1 MKRLYFVF
9 CLCSLM
15 SIKNIFQIFYMM
27 ELTELTELTKYY
39 VTTFCCG
46 SKYYPIKDTWHDRV
60 NAKCKNAEIKIFEDF
75 HFGILDNSSFET
87 NFTHIWMIRLKHNI
101 DLLLQNDKPIV
112 MCDLDVIIEKDI
124 QPLVELPFDIIIS
137 TEIGGDK
144 SYPQEC
150 SRVLGFGVC
159 CGFMI
164 LKPSSKKVILQI
176 FENMKSKK
184 YDTCDDQVNFMNYIV
199 NNYYTIKEESI
210 ILDNKKYYNKII
222 TIDDIKICV
231 LDFNIITRDPIK
243 NDGQFANHINIDN
256 VGGVYNFLR
265 YFNEKLEKLP
275 LTCRCGKQHLG
286 DNNACKH
293 IEMRNNPHLYK

>member
-1 MKRLYFVF
+1 M
-9 CLCSLM
+9 
-15 SIKNIFQIFYMM
+15 
-27 ELTELTELTKYY
+27 ELTELTKYY
-39 VTTFCCG
+39 ITTLCCG
-46 SKYYPIKDTWHDRV
+46 SKYSPIKNTWYDRV
-60 NAKCKNAEIKIFEDF
+60 NTKCKNAEIKIFEDF
-75 HFGILDNSSFET
+75 YILDNSSFEQ
-87 NFTHIWMIRLKHNI
+87 NFIGYIWAIRLKHNI
-101 DLLLQNDKPIV
+101 DLLLQNNKPIV

-137 TEIGGDK
+137 TEIGGNK

-150 SRVLGFGVC
+150 SILLGFGVC

-164 LKPSSKKVILQI
+164 LKPSAKKVILQI

-184 YDTCDDQVNFMNYIV
+184 YNTYDDQVNFMNYIV
-199 NNYYTIKEESI
+199 NNDYTINEESI
-210 ILDNKKYYNKII
+210 ILDNKTYYNKII
-222 TIDDIKICV
+222 TIDNIKICV

-265 YFNEKLEKLP
+265 YFNENLETLP

-286 DNNACKH
+286 DNTICKH
-293 IEMRNNPHLYK
+293 IEIRNNLDLYK